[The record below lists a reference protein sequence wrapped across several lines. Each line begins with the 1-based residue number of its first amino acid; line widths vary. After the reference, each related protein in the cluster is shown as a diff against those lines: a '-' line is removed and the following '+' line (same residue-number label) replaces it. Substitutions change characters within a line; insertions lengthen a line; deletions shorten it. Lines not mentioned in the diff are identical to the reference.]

1 MYKNMNEIQVGV
13 WNHPK
18 HIISGKKN
26 ESTNLQVVSRSK
38 KCIKW
43 HLEAFHNNSKGVHL

>member
-18 HIISGKKN
+18 HIISGKKKWIDKP
-26 ESTNLQVVSRSK
+26 SCFPLK

-43 HLEAFHNNSKGVHL
+43 HFEAFHNNSKGVNL